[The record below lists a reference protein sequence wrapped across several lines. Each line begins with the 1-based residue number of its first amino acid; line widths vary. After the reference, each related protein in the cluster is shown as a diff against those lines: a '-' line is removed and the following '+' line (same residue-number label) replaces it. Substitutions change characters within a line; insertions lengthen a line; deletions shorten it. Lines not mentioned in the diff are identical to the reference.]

1 LLLRRLRRGRGR
13 RRYIITGIY
22 TFYCHDNIV
31 LQSLLKYN
39 LSGMPPTTPMMRQY
53 RSIKSK
59 HRDTILF
66 FRLGDFYE
74 MFEQDAAEASHLLDL
89 TLTKRNGVPMCGIP
103 YHASQG
109 YISRLLK
116 AGKKIAICEQT
127 HIPKAGLA
135 SREVVEVITPGTVV
149 DENMLEAG
157 VNNYLVCLAR
167 SGRSVSIAYVD
178 LSTADFA
185 ASHFPY
191 DRRYEGFKKELLALS
206 PRELLVQESLV
217 SEDPQLAN
225 LLREHED
232 LVINRLPDWS
242 FDLQNN
248 IRLLKDQFHVTSL
261 RGFGLEE
268 DSPEVPTAGALL
280 AYLADTAKGVLSHI
294 RHLHIYT
301 DGSYLGLDESTLKN
315 LEIIRNLNDRTRRYT
330 LLEVLDQSRTAIGAR
345 KLKRWLLKPLR
356 DIDLINRRLDLVG
369 FFHRNQILLSKI
381 REHLSRMFDLERL
394 GSRVALEKAHAKD
407 LLAVRSSLSTA
418 GQIALL
424 LRGHPEAE
432 AQFSLLTEKCEA
444 LGDLVDLL
452 DRSILEEPAI
462 LINEGNLIKPGY
474 DENLDR
480 LRDLKENARR
490 LLKGYL
496 EEERKKTGI
505 PSLKLKYNKIIG
517 YFLEVSKSNLKSVP
531 SYFIRRQTLV
541 GGERYST
548 EALSDME
555 SEIHNAS
562 EQIIELERNHF
573 LEVRRA
579 VREQLDPVL
588 SVSEIVS
595 ELDVLQSFAFAATL
609 YAYSRPQICD
619 QRVLKIRE
627 GRHPVVEAHLPGGSF
642 VPNDLELTAGSR
654 SFVLLTGPNM
664 AGKSTFLRQNALI
677 VLMAQIGSFVPASE
691 ATVGLMDSIY
701 CRVGATDNLARGE
714 STFLVEMSETAN
726 ILRSATENSLIIM
739 DEVGR
744 GTGTK
749 DGLSIAWA
757 VTEYILRRLGAFTLF
772 ATHYHELTAL
782 RHEHLHNLSMA
793 VLESEG
799 RIVFLKAVREGP
811 TDNSYGIHVA
821 EMAGVPEEV
830 VRRAEQMIGEL
841 KDNGAIS
848 PAAMHRVNAPDQSA
862 QPLLFA
868 MEQVIHDEI
877 RSLDLSRMTPL
888 EALNRIAEWQRQLGS
903 AGGKE

>member
-1 LLLRRLRRGRGR
+1 
-13 RRYIITGIY
+13 
-22 TFYCHDNIV
+22 
-31 LQSLLKYN
+31 
-39 LSGMPPTTPMMRQY
+39 MPPTTPMMSQY

-116 AGKKIAICEQT
+116 AGRKIAICEQT
-127 HIPKAGLA
+127 HIPKTGLA

-149 DENMLEAG
+149 DENMLEAS
-157 VNNYLVCLAR
+157 VNNYLLCLACC
-167 SGRSVSIAYVD
+167 GQEISIAYVD

-185 ASHFPY
+185 AGHFPY
-191 DRRYEGFKKELLALS
+191 ARRYEAFKKELLSLS
-206 PRELLVQESLV
+206 PRELLVQESLL
-217 SEDPQLAN
+217 SEDPKLDE
-225 LLREHED
+225 LLREHEN

-242 FDLQNN
+242 FDPQSN
-248 IRLLKDQFHVTSL
+248 IRVLKEQFRVTSL
-261 RGFGLEE
+261 RGLGLRE
-268 DSPEVPTAGALL
+268 DSPEVLTTGALL

-294 RHLHIYT
+294 RNLQIYT
-301 DGSYLGLDESTLKN
+301 DGDYLGLDESTLKN
-315 LEIIRNLNDRTRRYT
+315 LEIIQNLNDRTRRYT
-330 LLEVLDQSRTAIGAR
+330 LLEVLDQSKTAIGSR

-356 DIDLINRRLDLVG
+356 DIERISRRLDLVE
-369 FFHRNQILLSKI
+369 FFHKNQILLSKI

-394 GSRVALEKAHAKD
+394 CSRVALEKAHAKD
-407 LLAVRSSLSTA
+407 LLAIKSSLSTA
-418 GQIALL
+418 ARIAAALQQHREVQAQSEVLSQKCGLL
-424 LRGHPEAE
+424 EAV
-432 AQFSLLTEKCEA
+432 
-444 LGDLVDLL
+444 VDLL
-452 DRSILEEPAI
+452 ERSILEEPAI
-462 LINEGNLIKPGY
+462 LINEGNIIKPGF
-474 DENLDR
+474 DEELDR
-480 LRDLKENARR
+480 LRGLKENARR

-517 YFLEVSKSNLKSVP
+517 YFLEVSKSNLGSVP
-531 SYFIRRQTLV
+531 EYFIRRQTLV
-541 GGERYST
+541 GGERFST

-562 EQIIELERNHF
+562 EQIVELERKHF
-573 LEVRRA
+573 LEVRNA
-579 VREQLDPVL
+579 VREQLDPIL
-588 SVSEIVS
+588 SVSGVIS

-609 YAYSRPQICD
+609 YAYNRPKVGD
-619 QRVLKIRE
+619 QRALKIRE

-642 VPNDLELTAGSR
+642 VPNDLELTAGGK

-664 AGKSTFLRQNALI
+664 AGKSTYLRQNALI
-677 VLMAQIGSFVPASE
+677 VLMAQVGSFVPAAE
-691 ATVGLMDSIY
+691 AAIGLVDSIY

-744 GTGTK
+744 GTGTE

-757 VTEYILRRLGAFTLF
+757 VTEYILNRLGAFTLF

-782 RHEHLHNLSMA
+782 RHEQLKNLSMA
-793 VLESEG
+793 VLESKG
-799 RIVFLKAVREGP
+799 SIVFLKQVREGP

-821 EMAGVPEEV
+821 EMAGVPPEV
-830 VRRAEQMIGEL
+830 VSRAEQMLGEL
-841 KDNGAIS
+841 KENGVVHPERLNRS
-848 PAAMHRVNAPDQSA
+848 KAAAAPV

-868 MEQVIHDEI
+868 LEQVIHDEI

-888 EALNRIAEWQRQLGS
+888 EALNRIAEWQRQLRDR
-903 AGGKE
+903 EEED

>member
-1 LLLRRLRRGRGR
+1 MILRRRLRRRWWR
-13 RRYIITGIY
+13 ITGINA
-22 TFYCHDNIV
+22 FYCHGNIV
-31 LQSLLKYN
+31 LQSFLKYN
-39 LSGMPPTTPMMRQY
+39 LSRMPPTTPMMQQY
-53 RSIKSK
+53 RSIKNK

-89 TLTKRNGVPMCGIP
+89 TLTRRNGVPMCGIP

-116 AGKKIAICEQT
+116 AGRKIAICEQT
-127 HIPKAGLA
+127 HIPKTGLA

-167 SGRSVSIAYVD
+167 SGRTVSIAYVD

-191 DRRYEGFKKELLALS
+191 DRRHEGFKKELLGLS
-206 PRELLVQESLV
+206 PRELLVQESLL
-217 SEDPQLAN
+217 SEDPQLDA
-225 LLREHED
+225 LLREHEG

-242 FDLQNN
+242 FDQQNN
-248 IRLLKDQFHVTSL
+248 IQLLKDQFQVTSL
-261 RGFGLEE
+261 RGLGLKD
-268 DSPEVPTAGALL
+268 DSPEIPTAGALL
-280 AYLADTAKGVLSHI
+280 SYLADTAKGVLSHI
-294 RHLHIYT
+294 RHLQIYT
-301 DGSYLGLDESTLKN
+301 DGGYLGLDESTLKN
-315 LEIIRNLNDRTRRYT
+315 LEIFQNLNDRSKRYT

-356 DIDLINRRLDLVG
+356 DIDHINRRLDLVE
-369 FFHRNQILLSKI
+369 FFHKNQILLSKI
-381 REHLSRMFDLERL
+381 REYLGAMFDLERL
-394 GSRVALEKAHAKD
+394 CSRVALEKAHAKD
-407 LLAVRSSLSTA
+407 LLAVKSSLSTA
-418 GQIALL
+418 GEIAGLL
-424 LRGHPEAE
+424 HNHPEVE
-432 AQFSLLTEKCEA
+432 TQFSVLSEKSRE
-444 LGDLVDLL
+444 LQTLVDLIE
-452 DRSILEEPAI
+452 RSILEEPAI
-462 LINEGNLIKPGY
+462 QINEGNIIKPGF
-474 DENLDR
+474 DDKLDR

-505 PSLKLKYNKIIG
+505 PSLKLKYNRIIG
-517 YFLEVSKSNLKSVP
+517 YFLEVSKSNLKSIP

-541 GGERYST
+541 GGERFST

-562 EQIIELERNHF
+562 EQIIELERKHF

-579 VREQLDPVL
+579 VQEQLEAVL
-588 SVSEIVS
+588 TVSEVVS
-595 ELDVLQSFAFAATL
+595 QLDVLQSFAFAATL
-609 YAYSRPQICD
+609 YAYNRPKISE
-619 QRVLKIRE
+619 QRTLKIRE
-627 GRHPVVEAHLPGGSF
+627 GRHPVVEANLPGGSF
-642 VPNDLELTAGSR
+642 VPNDLELNAGGK

-664 AGKSTFLRQNALI
+664 AGKSTYLRQNALI

-726 ILRSATENSLIIM
+726 ILRSATETSLIIM

-757 VTEYILRRLGAFTLF
+757 VTEYILERLGTFTLF

-782 RHEHLHNLSMA
+782 KHGHLKNLSMA
-793 VLESEG
+793 VLESRG
-799 RIVFLKAVREGP
+799 RIVFLKQVREGP

-821 EMAGVPEEV
+821 QMAGVPEEV
-830 VRRAEQMIGEL
+830 VHRAERMLGEL
-841 KDNGAIS
+841 KENAAVS
-848 PAAMHRVNAPDQSA
+848 PAAKNPINAADKPA

-868 MEQVIHDEI
+868 WEQVIHDEL

-888 EALNRIAEWQRQLGS
+888 EALNRLAEWQKVLRDRAEEG
-903 AGGKE
+903 

>member
-1 LLLRRLRRGRGR
+1 LRRRWRWR
-13 RRYIITGIY
+13 ITRIN
-22 TFYCHDNIV
+22 TFYCHVNIV
-31 LQSLLKYN
+31 LQSFLKYN

-89 TLTKRNGVPMCGIP
+89 TLTKRNGIPMCGIP

-127 HIPKAGLA
+127 HIPKTGLA

-149 DENMLEAG
+149 DENMLEAAL
-157 VNNYLVCLAR
+157 NNYLVCLAR
-167 SGRSVSIAYVD
+167 SGQTVSIAYVD

-191 DRRYEGFKKELLALS
+191 ARRTEGFKKELLSLS
-206 PRELLVQESLV
+206 PRELLVQESLL
-217 SEDPQLAN
+217 SEDPQLDA
-225 LLREHED
+225 LIREHEG

-248 IRLLKDQFHVTSL
+248 IALLKDQFHVTTL
-261 RGFGLEE
+261 RGLGLKD
-268 DSPEVPTAGALL
+268 DSPEIQTAGALL
-280 AYLADTAKGVLSHI
+280 SYLADTAKGVLSHI
-294 RHLHIYT
+294 RRLQIYT
-301 DGSYLGLDESTLKN
+301 DSSYLGLDESTLKN
-315 LEIIRNLNDRTRRYT
+315 LEIIQNLNDRTRRYT

-356 DIDLINRRLDLVG
+356 DIDRINRRLDLVE

-394 GSRVALEKAHAKD
+394 CSRVALEKAHAKD
-407 LLAVRSSLSTA
+407 LLAVKSSLATA
-418 GQIALL
+418 GEIASVLHN
-424 LRGHPEAE
+424 HPEVE
-432 AQFSLLTEKCEA
+432 AQLAVLSESCKKLEA
-444 LGDLVDLL
+444 VVDLL
-452 DRSILEEPAI
+452 ERSILEEPAI
-462 LINEGNLIKPGY
+462 LITEGNLIKPGF
-474 DENLDR
+474 DDRLDR
-480 LRDLKENARR
+480 LRDVKENARR

-517 YFLEVSKSNLKSVP
+517 YFLEVSKSNLGSVP

-541 GGERYST
+541 GGERFST

-562 EQIIELERNHF
+562 EQIIELERKHF
-573 LEVRRA
+573 LDVRRA
-579 VREQLDPVL
+579 VREQLDPIL
-588 SVSEIVS
+588 TVSEVVS
-595 ELDVLQSFAFAATL
+595 ELDVLQSFAFAATM
-609 YAYSRPQICD
+609 YAYNRPQIGK
-619 QRVLKIRE
+619 QRALRIRE

-642 VPNDLELTAGSR
+642 VPNDLELSTGGK

-664 AGKSTFLRQNALI
+664 AGKSTYLRQNALI

-691 ATVGLMDSIY
+691 ATVGLVDSIY

-726 ILRSATENSLIIM
+726 ILRSATESSLIIM

-757 VTEYILRRLGAFTLF
+757 VTEYILERLGAFTLF

-782 RHEHLHNLSMA
+782 KHKHLKNLSMA
-793 VLESEG
+793 VLESQGE
-799 RIVFLKAVREGP
+799 IVFLKQVREGP

-821 EMAGVPEEV
+821 EMAGVPGEV
-830 VRRAEQMIGEL
+830 VRRAEQMLGEL
-841 KDNGAIS
+841 KENGVIS
-848 PAAMHRVNAPDQSA
+848 SAAKHRVDAPDKSA

-868 MEQVIHDEI
+868 TEQVIHEEL

-888 EALNRIAEWQRQLGS
+888 EALNRIAEWQKQLGNR
-903 AGGKE
+903 AEGG